1 MNKVSGWFSS
11 LPANMFSGFVVSLI
25 ALPLGLGLAIASGMP
40 PISGIIAAVVG
51 GAVVAIMGGSHLT
64 ITGPGNGLVV
74 VLLGAVYTLGNGDLT
89 QGYLFTLAAII
100 CSGGLL
106 LLFGF
111 LRLGGLSEFFPASAI
126 QGMLAAIGLT
136 ILIKQL
142 FVMVGDMGAQGDF
155 FSLASQVPDAITAP
169 FGSHKDTRLAGALVG
184 WISLAIMVGY
194 SRIRARVF
202 HLIPAPMWVV
212 LFAVGLSY
220 YYELFSVS
228 PYPIASELM
237 IQIPEN
243 LFGALPRPDFSLFD
257 AAPFWGVVFSIT
269 LIASIESLLSIKAV
283 DKLDPE
289 KRRSNTNRDLK
300 ALGLATIISGFLGG
314 MNVVTVI
321 ARSSVNV
328 NNNAT
333 NRSSNFFHALFL
345 FLAVLVFQDQIRR
358 IPLPALAAILVYT
371 GYKLASP
378 DTLKKVYTVGR
389 EQLIIFLVTLL
400 TTLFTNL
407 ITGIFVGV
415 LITFLTHIII
425 NRSLLGFVR
434 NVSKPNVL
442 MFMEPDDKGYYIS
455 VAHFC
460 SFLNFYKLKAKLD
473 MVPQNKKLIV
483 DFSLC
488 GFVDHSVMESL
499 SNYQS
504 LFERKAGSFEL
515 VGLDIHQADSGHPF
529 AIRKL
534 LPLQK
539 IGFINRFLTR
549 RQENLKTICE
559 HQGWSYESVGLP
571 KKLAIHKHLY
581 FKNKRIKRVYNMC
594 SNENSGFRVF
604 DVDFSEG
611 EFIAKED
618 IRATVMLISSG
629 KEIPQFRL
637 DREGLIEKIY
647 HLAGYDDIDLIDHPK
662 FSKRFYLKGENS
674 KAIREF
680 FSDDLVGF
688 LEKNITYHIESNS
701 KEVLIVHHQRLA
713 SVPELEQM
721 MLFGKTF
728 KSIVGI

>member
-1 MNKVSGWFSS
+1 MNKVSGWVGS

-74 VLLGAVYTLGNGDLT
+74 VLLGAVYTLGDGDLT

-155 FSLASQVPDAITAP
+155 FSLATQVPDAISAP
-169 FGSHKDTRLAGALVG
+169 FGAHKDTRLAGSLVG

-202 HLIPAPMWVV
+202 HLVPAPMWVV

-228 PYPIASELM
+228 PYPIANELM

-243 LFGALPRPDFSLFD
+243 LFGALPRPDFALLTTV
-257 AAPFWGVVFSIT
+257 PFWGVVFSIT

-425 NRSLLGFVR
+425 NRSLLGFIR

-442 MFMEPDDKGYYIS
+442 MFMEPESKGYFIS

-460 SFLNFYKLKAKLD
+460 SFLNFFKLKSKLD
-473 MVPQNKKLIV
+473 MVPQNKRLVV

-488 GFVDHSVMESL
+488 GFVDHSVMENL

-504 LFERKAGSFEL
+504 LFERKGGSFEL
-515 VGLDIHQADSGHPF
+515 VGLDVHQADSGHPF

-549 RQENLKTICE
+549 RQENLKAICE
-559 HQGWSYESVGLP
+559 RQNWSYQ
-571 KKLAIHKHLY
+571 AIGEQKEVAVNKHLY
-581 FKNKRIKRVYNMC
+581 FKNKQIKRVYNMC
-594 SNENSGFRVF
+594 SSDSSDFRVF

-618 IRATVMLISSG
+618 IRATVMLISVG

-637 DREGLIEKIY
+637 DKEGLIEKIY

-662 FSKRFYLKGENS
+662 FSSRFYLKGENAD
-674 KAIREF
+674 AIREF
-680 FSDDLVGF
+680 FSDDLVDF
-688 LEKNITYHIESNS
+688 LEKNITYHIESNG
-701 KEVLIVHHQRLA
+701 KEVLIIHHQRLA

-721 MLFGKTF
+721 MQFGKTF
-728 KSIVGI
+728 KYTGKI